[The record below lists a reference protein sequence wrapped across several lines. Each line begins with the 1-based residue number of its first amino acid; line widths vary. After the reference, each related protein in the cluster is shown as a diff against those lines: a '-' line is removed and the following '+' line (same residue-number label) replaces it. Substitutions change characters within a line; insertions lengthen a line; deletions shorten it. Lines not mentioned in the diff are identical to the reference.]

1 MEGENYIDISGLKI
15 CNDCYD
21 EKEAEYDDG
30 YEDYINREVHE
41 RINTNE

>member
-1 MEGENYIDISGLKI
+1 MEGENYIDISGTKI
-15 CNDCYD
+15 CDDCYS
-21 EKEAEYDDG
+21 KREAVYDDG